1 MNKEIKKRIE
11 IASCNYVE
19 RKAFVAGANFALQ
32 NQWLG
37 VKEALPQNE
46 ESNLSENVIVR
57 TDTGSIYYAY
67 YHYYLKG
74 WFSVDRSVRI
84 DYVTHWMPIPILE
97 GGTK

>member
-46 ESNLSENVIVR
+46 
-57 TDTGSIYYAY
+57 
-67 YHYYLKG
+67 
-74 WFSVDRSVRI
+74 
-84 DYVTHWMPIPILE
+84 
-97 GGTK
+97 